1 MIQVTEAM
9 HSGPDNRKICAA
21 IIKRLL
27 SQGRQPELVGETRE
41 YGQYIKVIDHSTPI
55 YDTCF
60 RDRRIIG
67 FQS

>member
-27 SQGRQPELVGETRE
+27 SQGRQPELVDDKRK
-41 YGQYIKVIDHSTPI
+41 YGHYIQVVDHSEPI
-55 YDTCF
+55 YDTRF
-60 RDRRIIG
+60 RGRRIIG